1 MKKDIH
7 PEYHDEC
14 KVFYRGEQVMTVG
27 ATVPELNVE
36 IWSGSHPF
44 YTGKSSF
51 VDTAGRVEKFQKKF
65 QGDYFKKKEAN
76 KGKSSSKA
84 R

>member
-7 PEYHDEC
+7 PEYFPEC
-14 KVFYRGEQVMTVG
+14 KVYYRGEHVMTVG
-27 ATVPELNVE
+27 ATVPEMNVE

-51 VDTAGRVEKFQKKF
+51 VDTAGRVEKFQRKF
-65 QGDYFKKKEAN
+65 QGDYSQN
-76 KGKSSSKA
+76 KGKKKK
-84 R
+84 

>member
-7 PEYHDEC
+7 PEYHPEC
-14 KVFYRGEQVMTVG
+14 KVFFRGEHVLTVG
-27 ATVPELNVE
+27 ATVPEMNVE

-65 QGDYFKKKEAN
+65 QGNYFKSKK
-76 KGKSSSKA
+76 KDKK
-84 R
+84 